1 MTNAARTTKQ
11 SMTTRLAQLAAG
23 AAISLALMTT
33 AAPAMAQYSPEPGDV
48 YVSPEPG
55 DVHVGLDHP
64 LMPTPE
70 AAQPEPA
77 VDVSS
82 AALGALGAIALGGVG
97 LGITLGIQRRRDH
110 STAHPA

>member
-1 MTNAARTTKQ
+1 MTNAAHTTKQ
-11 SMTTRLAQLAAG
+11 SMTTRLARLAAG
-23 AAISLALMTT
+23 AAVSVAFMTT
-33 AAPAMAQYSPEPGDV
+33 AAPAMAQYAPEPGDV
-48 YVSPEPG
+48 YVERP
-55 DVHVGLDHP
+55 LDPP
-64 LMPTPE
+64 LAPPPA

-82 AALGALGAIALGGVG
+82 AALGALGGIALGGVG